1 MLPKILVVDDDRY
14 TRTLIEQLLRNT
26 AQVFLA
32 DEGEAARTLFAAHDF
47 NLVLMDQR
55 LPQHHGLDLLREFR
69 LQRPRMVAILM
80 TGFAD
85 VRDAVAAVREGL
97 FDYLSKPF
105 EDLEAL
111 EAVIGKALEFDAAYR
126 EIDSLRQRLNAAKDT
141 PLLVGHCSAMERL
154 VSQLRQVAG
163 LDTTVLLQGESGT
176 GKDVC
181 ARLIHHWSQRANQPF
196 LEVNCGGL
204 PESLLESLLF
214 GYDKGAFTGAN
225 QSNAGYFEK
234 ADGGNL
240 FLDEIADMSPKLQSS
255 LLTVLQNHSFRR
267 LGSTHMR
274 STDFRLI
281 CATNRDLAGEV
292 KAGRFREDLFYRIN
306 VVALTLPPLRER
318 KGDVVRLALHFLEHY
333 NAKFGKHCG
342 PLTAAAA
349 QALDAQAWPGNVR
362 ELQHCM
368 ERVVA
373 MQADG
378 PVDEAHLN
386 LQALQAPECVVAVSD
401 DVNPGS
407 LAYQDARADFERDY
421 LKRLL
426 AASKGNM
433 SEAARLSGSPRQN
446 LYVRMKRWGFDIKP

>member
-1 MLPKILVVDDDRY
+1 MPPKLLVVDDDHY
-14 TRTLIEQLLRNT
+14 TRTLIEQLMRKT
-26 AQVFLA
+26 AQVHLA
-32 DEGEAARTLFAAHDF
+32 DSGAAARRLFADNDY

-55 LPQHHGLDLLREFR
+55 LPDAHGLELLREFR
-69 LQRPRMVAILM
+69 AQKPRLLAILI
-80 TGFAD
+80 TGYAD

-97 FDYLSKPF
+97 FDYLTKPF

-126 EIDSLRQRLNAAKDT
+126 EIDSLRQRLSAEKDA
-141 PLLVGHCSAMERL
+141 PVLVGQSSVMERL
-154 VSQLRQVAG
+154 LSQLRQVAG

-225 QSNAGYFEK
+225 QSSAGYFEK

-255 LLTVLQNHSFRR
+255 LLTVLQNHSFCR
-267 LGSTHMR
+267 LGSTHR
-274 STDFRLI
+274 RNTDFRLI

-292 KAGRFREDLFYRIN
+292 KGGRFREDLFYRIN

-318 KGDVVRLALHFLEHY
+318 RGDVVRLALHFLEHY
-333 NAKFGKHCG
+333 NTKFGKHCG

-349 QALDAQAWPGNVR
+349 QALDAQVWPGNVR

-378 PVDEAHLN
+378 PIDAAHLN
-386 LQALQAPECVVAVSD
+386 LPAAQAADAVGATEQAPD
-401 DVNPGS
+401 PGS

-426 AASKGNM
+426 VASRGNM

-446 LYVRMKRWGFDIKP
+446 LYVRMKRWGLDVKL